1 MSRRRP
7 PAARTAGFAL
17 PSVLFVVAM
26 VTLVFLVAIEALTSL
41 ADEARGAK
49 RSVLFQVQAL
59 SLEADV
65 AYAAATRPLGP
76 AAVMRSAQPNAGAL
90 FALDG
95 TPYNAGNDLTVATQ
109 DEAGLVNLDQLPPS
123 AMPRLFA
130 AMGVSRDG
138 QAVLTDR
145 LGDYLDADDLKRP
158 QGAEADDYRRAGL
171 PAPPNGPLRRRDEL
185 AGLIGWTDVV
195 GRAAWRDF
203 ADNVTADPTSITA
216 NINTATPATLEVV
229 YGLSPAQAQAALAR
243 RGQAPF
249 TALSDMG
256 RTVGLGLPGDAEL
269 VYTMP
274 SGRFAVKIENRTAG
288 LAYRSRILLSP
299 QDDARPFW
307 IVEPAVS
314 SLTAAEKASPLPNAQ
329 SLRDALVFPDP
340 AA

>member
-1 MSRRRP
+1 VSRR
-7 PAARTAGFAL
+7 AAPVGKAGFAL
-17 PSVLFVVAM
+17 PAVLFVVAM
-26 VTLVFLVAIEALTSL
+26 VTLVFLVAIESLSSL
-41 ADEARGAK
+41 ANETRAARRG
-49 RSVLFQVQAL
+49 VLFQVQAL

-76 AAVMRSAQPNAGAL
+76 ARVMRAAAPNAGAL

-109 DEAGLVNLDQLPPS
+109 DEAGLINIDQLPVA

-138 QAVLTDR
+138 QTMMTDR
-145 LGDYLDADDLKRP
+145 LADYLSVGDLKRP
-158 QGAEADDYRRAGL
+158 QGAKADDYLHAGL
-171 PAPPNGPLRRRDEL
+171 PPPPDGPLRRRDQL
-185 AGLIGWTDVV
+185 LGVMGWSDAVD
-195 GRAAWRDF
+195 RAAWRSF

-216 NINTATPATLEVV
+216 NVNTATPAMLEVV
-229 YGLSPAQAQAALAR
+229 YGLTPAQAHAALAR
-243 RGQAPF
+243 RAQAPF

-256 RTVGLGLPGDAEL
+256 RTVGLALPGDAEL
-269 VYTMP
+269 VYTLP
-274 SGRFAVKIENRTAG
+274 SGRFAVKIENRLAG

-299 QDDARPFW
+299 ADAERPFW

-314 SLTAAEKASPLPNAQ
+314 SLTAAEKASPPANVPTSADVLA
-329 SLRDALVFPDP
+329 FPDP